1 MAYQYW
7 PLESSQKLK
16 KFLFVITFFQPLPQ
30 LRPEQNLQHVRMM
43 LAHRQKFLTEQISKE
58 LLTEWKNIEKQKCMS
73 LAAASRDPEELT
85 RVPLASSS
93 HVPSPK
99 SEEAGPFVLL

>member
-7 PLESSQKLK
+7 QLQCGQKLK

-73 LAAASRDPEELT
+73 LAAASRDPEELI
-85 RVPLASSS
+85 
-93 HVPSPK
+93 
-99 SEEAGPFVLL
+99 

>member
-43 LAHRQKFLTEQISKE
+43 LAHRQKFLTEQNSKE

-73 LAAASRDPEELT
+73 LATASRDPEELT
-85 RVPLASSS
+85 TNTPLQHS
-93 HVPSPK
+93 
-99 SEEAGPFVLL
+99 